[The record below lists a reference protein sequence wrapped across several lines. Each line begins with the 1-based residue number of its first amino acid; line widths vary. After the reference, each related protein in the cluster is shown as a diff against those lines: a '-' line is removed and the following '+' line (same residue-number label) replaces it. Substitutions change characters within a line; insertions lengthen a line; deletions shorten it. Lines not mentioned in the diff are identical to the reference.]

1 MVLVSNVNFAQNKI
15 RFGVQGGMTYS
26 SLRGNA
32 SAENLNS
39 GIDFLF
45 GISLEYQIKERLS
58 LIANV
63 SYDRKSVNDKSYIE
77 IIENPEDPGFYG
89 KVKIIAN
96 YQYLSIPV
104 LLKYDFGDNHSFF
117 INGGPFLGYLLKS
130 QLSNDYD
137 NSSTDTT
144 DDNKKMDFGLTFG
157 IGKTFKLNNNQEITV
172 EIRDN
177 LGLSN
182 TSNIDVVDNGSIKT
196 NSLNLICG
204 WSFN

>member
-1 MVLVSNVNFAQNKI
+1 MVLVSNVNIAQNKI

-26 SLRGNA
+26 SLRGNK

-39 GIDFLF
+39 GIDFLV
-45 GISLEYQIKERLS
+45 GVSLEYQIKERLS

-104 LLKYDFGDNHSFF
+104 LLKYDFGDNDSFY

-157 IGKTFKLNNNQEITV
+157 IGKTFKLNSNQEITV

-182 TSNIDVVDNGSIKT
+182 TSKIGVVDNGSIKT